1 MNRLETVERAGHD
14 PGAGDLLSLGV
25 LHGVSLGNQ
34 ACRGQRAPPIF
45 ETSQR
50 SCSAI
55 ESSGCS

>member
-1 MNRLETVERAGHD
+1 MNRLETVGRAGHD
-14 PGAGDLLSLGV
+14 PDAGDLLSLGV

-55 ESSGCS
+55 ESSGCC